1 LNLQGSIKYSSSWI
15 QENKHLADNKQDQ
28 SEPIALMRVFEAWGD
43 LWVRVFE
50 FLGGVAGLLIDVF
63 GWLWKSIFSKDV
75 RFGRAATV
83 GQIVRIGA
91 RSVGIVAL
99 VCGCIGLILAIQMEP
114 PLSTFGQTD
123 KIANIVGVAVLR
135 ELGPLISAI
144 VLTGFAGAA
153 IAAELGTM
161 VVGEEIEALEAQA
174 LNPIRFLA
182 VPRVLATVLSLI
194 LLTIIGDVVA
204 ITTAGIV
211 SIELLGVPY
220 ELYKVN
226 TLSQISLS
234 DFTTGLF
241 KAGVFGLILSGIA
254 CYNGFKVSGGAAG
267 VGKATTDTVV
277 QTVVTIVIAD
287 LMFTAIFYQLGWA

>member
-1 LNLQGSIKYSSSWI
+1 MEINPDQNQEPNLI
-15 QENKHLADNKQDQ
+15 LR
-28 SEPIALMRVFEAWGD
+28 LFEAWGEA
-43 LWVRVFE
+43 WYNMFE
-50 FLGGVAGLLIDVF
+50 FIGGISYLLLDVF
-63 GWLWKSIFSKDV
+63 TWIYKAIFSTKV
-75 RFGRAATV
+75 RFGRAAAIAE
-83 GQIVRIGA
+83 IVRIGS
-91 RSVGIVAL
+91 RSIGIVCL

-114 PLSTFGQTD
+114 PLATFGQTD
-123 KIANIVGVAVLR
+123 KIANIIGVAVFR

-182 VPRVLATVLSLI
+182 VPRVIATVISLV

-204 ITTAGIV
+204 IVTAGIV
-211 SIELLGVPY
+211 SIEMLGVPY
-220 ELYKVN
+220 ELYKAN
-226 TLSQISLS
+226 TLEQVAFA
-234 DFTTGLF
+234 DFTTGLL
-241 KAGVFGLILSGIA
+241 KAAVFGLILASIA

-287 LMFTAIFYQLGWA
+287 LMFTAIFFQLGWT

>member
-1 LNLQGSIKYSSSWI
+1 M
-15 QENKHLADNKQDQ
+15 ADNKQDQ